1 MSCSSNHH
9 YDKVFVVSS
18 VGIKRIECIDRPFLP
33 GTLNR
38 TSTNS
43 ADLEETARIGDGSP
57 RRGGS
62 YEYPQSMF

>member
-1 MSCSSNHH
+1 MSCSSNYH

-33 GTLNR
+33 GRLNR

-43 ADLEETARIGDGSP
+43 ADLEETARNGPHHQDLYCLPLLFLI
-57 RRGGS
+57 
-62 YEYPQSMF
+62 